1 MLLYLEEVHILNDH
15 YYTNNPSIPSKPQN
29 ISFTLRGNKLHFKS
43 DSGVFSK
50 NEVDFGSRLLIDTFQ
65 FPTAEGNLL
74 DIGCGYGPIGLA
86 LAKCTETRNVDMIDV
101 NERALELAK
110 DNARVNNIVNVS
122 IFKSNLYE
130 SIHEKQYAAILS
142 NPPIRAGKKVVH
154 QILEESNR
162 YLKANGE
169 LWIVIQKKQGAP
181 SAIAK
186 LQTLFDETEIVKKDK
201 GYYIIKAFNN
211 K

>member
-1 MLLYLEEVHILNDH
+1 MSDH
-15 YYTNNPSIPSKPQN
+15 YYSSNPSATSKPQN
-29 ISFTLRGNKLHFKS
+29 ISFTLKGNELRFKS

-50 NEVDFGSRLLIDTFQ
+50 NEVDFGSRLLIETFQ
-65 FPTAEGNLL
+65 FPAIEGDLL

-86 LAKCTETRNVDMIDV
+86 LAKCAQTRNVDMIDV

-110 DNARVNNIVNVS
+110 ENAIVNSIDNVS
-122 IFKSNLYE
+122 IFKSDLFE
-130 SIHEKQYAAILS
+130 SVREKRYAAILS

-154 QILEESNR
+154 HILEESYR
-162 YLKANGE
+162 FLEAKGE

-186 LQTLFDETEIVKKDK
+186 LQSLFDETEIVKKDK

-211 K
+211 E